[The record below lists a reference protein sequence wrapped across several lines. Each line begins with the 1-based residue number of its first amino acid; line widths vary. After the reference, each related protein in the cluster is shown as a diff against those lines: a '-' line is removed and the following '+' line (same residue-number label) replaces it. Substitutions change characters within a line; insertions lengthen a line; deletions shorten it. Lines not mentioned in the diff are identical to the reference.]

1 MSPTTEVGATTGTA
15 MSTVKITSMNAATHT
30 PLCNTSAVMLNLKQ
44 ILYQD
49 GVISAVEAWEY
60 GNLTLP
66 EFLKT
71 DKDQNGFILP
81 SEFDSDLAYY
91 E

>member
-1 MSPTTEVGATTGTA
+1 
-15 MSTVKITSMNAATHT
+15 
-30 PLCNTSAVMLNLKQ
+30 MLNLK
-44 ILYQD
+44 IFLYQD

-66 EFLKT
+66 EFLKA
-71 DKDQNGFILP
+71 DKDQNGFIVP
-81 SEFDSDLAYY
+81 SEFDSDLAYF